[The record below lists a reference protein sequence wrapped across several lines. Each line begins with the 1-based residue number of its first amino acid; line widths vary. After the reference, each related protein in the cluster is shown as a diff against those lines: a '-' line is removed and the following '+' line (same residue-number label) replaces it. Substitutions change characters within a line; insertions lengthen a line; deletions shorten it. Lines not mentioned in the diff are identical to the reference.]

1 MKSLKL
7 KLIAKLVFFDETTKW
22 LESISFRPKW
32 KLGNLLIIESM
43 TRKKTFNQKQLQV
56 LAEEGVQKFISCV
69 TWSKTTKCTKISSI
83 NAGRSL
89 TFWHKNR
96 WLSWSKEALNSI
108 ISKVKC
114 IDHGKRKKTY
124 FFLPMQF
131 FDLFC
136 GSHYSKS
143 LIFVQKFN
151 FHKNFTF

>member
-1 MKSLKL
+1 M
-7 KLIAKLVFFDETTKW
+7 
-22 LESISFRPKW
+22 
-32 KLGNLLIIESM
+32 
-43 TRKKTFNQKQLQV
+43 QV

-83 NAGRSL
+83 NAVL
-89 TFWHKNR
+89 HTFWHKNR

-136 GSHYSKS
+136 GSHYFKS
-143 LIFVQKFN
+143 LIFVQKVNFDKNFAFRLIWIYGPKLCQIFEFLCQKSRFTLFWKSHFVRKFN
-151 FHKNFTF
+151 FDEPLF